1 MNDMVRNIVGDS
13 KKFFHIWWV
22 LTAQSTQTALASKLG
37 ASLFIS
43 GKILRF
49 VFFLLFLIIVLS
61 KTNIV
66 AGYTLWQMVLF
77 YATFN
82 LIDTMTQF
90 FLREVYRF
98 RGYVISGNFDYML
111 TKPLSPLLRSLFGG
125 SDILDLIPLFSLL
138 FFIGYIT
145 LHLSGVTLL
154 SICIYALL
162 VINAFLIALSFH
174 IFVIALGVITTEVDN
189 AIWMFREMTQLG
201 RVPIEIYREPLSFV
215 LTFVLP
221 VAIMV
226 TFPARALMGTLS
238 FQWVLIAFFFSGLFL
253 FLSYRFWQ
261 YALKQYASASS

>member
-1 MNDMVRNIVGDS
+1 MKRYFKDFR
-13 KKFFHIWWV
+13 KFFHIWWV

-37 ASLFIS
+37 ASLFVI
-43 GKILRF
+43 GKLLRF

-61 KTNIV
+61 KTNVV

-98 RGYVISGNFDYML
+98 RGYVVSGNFDYML
-111 TKPLSPLLRSLFGG
+111 TKPMSPLLRSLFGG
-125 SDILDLIPLFSLL
+125 SDILDLIPLFGLIV
-138 FFIGYIT
+138 FIGYIT
-145 LHLSGVTLL
+145 IHLGGITFGSVL
-154 SICIYALL
+154 IYALL
-162 VINAFLIALSFH
+162 IVNAFLIALSFH

-189 AIWMFREMTQLG
+189 AIWMFREITQLG
-201 RVPIEIYREPLSFV
+201 RVPIEIYREPLTFV

-226 TFPARALMGTLS
+226 TFPAQALMGALS
-238 FQWVLIAFFFSGLFL
+238 FHWVLVAFFFSGLFV

>member
-1 MNDMVRNIVGDS
+1 M
-13 KKFFHIWWV
+13 KKYFKDFRKYFHIWWV
-22 LTAQSTQTALASKLG
+22 LTGQSTQTALASKLG
-37 ASLFIS
+37 ASLFII
-43 GKILRF
+43 GKIMRF
-49 VFFLLFLIIVLS
+49 TFFLLFLIIVLS

-82 LIDTMTQF
+82 LIDTLTQF

-98 RGYVISGNFDYML
+98 RSYVVSGNFDYML

-125 SDILDLIPLFSLL
+125 SDILDLIPLLGL
-138 FFIGYIT
+138 VIFIGYIAT
-145 LHLSGVTLL
+145 HLGNVTVTSVLV
-154 SICIYALL
+154 YALL
-162 VINAFLIALSFH
+162 IVNAFLIALSFH

-189 AIWMFREMTQLG
+189 AIWIFREMTQLG

-221 VAIMV
+221 VAIMIS
-226 TFPARALMGTLS
+226 FPAQALMGVLS
-238 FQWVLIAFFFSGLFL
+238 LQWILVAFFFSGLFV